1 MGAASN
7 TRVVAHDPPLSIRI
21 RRVIDW
27 IASHLEGVGYRS
39 HFVVTALLAA
49 AFVPALFVS
58 RLPVKLDW
66 AVLLN
71 TYWIG
76 FAFQAMFFATLL
88 YVIQFPAKDTIGP
101 LWSRCQH
108 DKRRLLVLVP
118 LLLFLF
124 WFYVHFRFVVLFP
137 LFAVVA
143 LAIVELVERTRTKVG
158 AFTRAVSSV
167 LLPAAY
173 LFLGLIL
180 VSGYNDIAVASRP
193 YVSYDAV
200 FARVDSWILMGAS
213 VPGIVHHAL
222 RLLPL
227 GLFKF
232 LEFVYIFAMFPQ
244 VGAALI
250 LTGFCYGRSH
260 AFRFVGAIL
269 TAYYLALAFFFF
281 WPSQGPYYLCAAHF
295 SEFPSSLQTFSLQK
309 RQLLQAS
316 SLWAGK
322 GIESVG
328 LDYYVAFPSLHIA
341 MPLVVAWFLRRW
353 K

>member
-27 IASHLEGVGYRS
+27 IASHLKGVGYRS

-49 AFVPALFVS
+49 AFIPALFVS

-118 LLLFLF
+118 VLLFLF

-193 YVSYDAV
+193 YVSLRRGLCPSGFLDLDGSQR
-200 FARVDSWILMGAS
+200 ARNCSSCPEIAAPWALQISGICLYLRHVSPSWRRADSDGVLLWKESCFS
-213 VPGIVHHAL
+213 VCRRDSHGLLFGPGILLFLAQS
-222 RLLPL
+222 RPLLP
-227 GLFKF
+227 
-232 LEFVYIFAMFPQ
+232 V
-244 VGAALI
+244 
-250 LTGFCYGRSH
+250 CS
-260 AFRFVGAIL
+260 
-269 TAYYLALAFFFF
+269 AFFRVSFQPPNLF
-281 WPSQGPYYLCAAHF
+281 STEAA
-295 SEFPSSLQTFSLQK
+295 T
-309 RQLLQAS
+309 A
-316 SLWAGK
+316 AG
-322 GIESVG
+322 
-328 LDYYVAFPSLHIA
+328 
-341 MPLVVAWFLRRW
+341 
-353 K
+353 